1 MTKHKLTERDL
12 REVPVYT
19 VTEAA
24 VYLGLPKA
32 TLRSW
37 VIGRKYL
44 VAQGERFFVPLIEI
58 ADPKLKRLS
67 FLNLVE
73 VHVLNAIRRTHRI
86 ALPKVRLALDYLGK
100 RLHSPRPLANQQFE
114 TDGVDLFVTYY
125 GRLMNLT
132 QPGQY
137 AMRELLGEHL
147 RLVRRDPHGVPA
159 RLFLFPSRSERRH
172 RNPPIV
178 IDPRVSFGQ
187 PILAGTGIRTSA
199 LAQRFDAG
207 ETIPQL
213 AEDYGRP
220 SEQIEEAIRF
230 ERRAA

>member
-1 MTKHKLTERDL
+1 MTKQKLTERDL
-12 REVPVYT
+12 REVAVYT
-19 VTEAA
+19 VTETAA
-24 VYLGLPKA
+24 YLGIPKA

-37 VIGRKYL
+37 VIGRRYP
-44 VAQGERFFVPLIEI
+44 VAKGERFFVPLVQI

-73 VHVLNAIRRTHRI
+73 AHVLNAIRRTHHI
-86 ALPKVRLALDYLGK
+86 ALPKVRMALDYLRR
-100 RLHSPRPLANQQFE
+100 RLHSPRPLADQQFE
-114 TDGVDLFVTYY
+114 TDGVDLFMNYY

-137 AMRELLGEHL
+137 AMREVLGEHL
-147 RLVRRDPHGVPA
+147 RLVRRDPQGIPT
-159 RLFLFPSRSERRH
+159 RLFLFPSRSERRD
-172 RNPPIV
+172 RSPPIV

-187 PILAGTGIRTSA
+187 PVLSGTGIRTLV

-220 SEQIEEAIRF
+220 SEQVEEAIRF